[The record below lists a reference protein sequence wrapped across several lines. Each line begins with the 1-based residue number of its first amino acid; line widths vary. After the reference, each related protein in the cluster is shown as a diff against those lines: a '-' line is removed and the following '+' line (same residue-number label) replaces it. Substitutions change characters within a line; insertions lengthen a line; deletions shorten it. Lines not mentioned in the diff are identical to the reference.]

1 MLVTPPIVST
11 GPCRRSPLVE
21 LATGKVFAVDVAPGW
36 GVHGVASCI
45 DGAAHAL
52 AGWRAQLRRP
62 SLAMIVDLAL
72 TELWSERE
80 VGLLFQSGV
89 PVQNHVLAFNDAKR
103 GVNDLRLIDL
113 ATGLSR
119 WETAE
124 IDKGSAMVCDDGHTL
139 ILTSKGELVLAKLLA
154 DKIDILSRVQVL
166 GGKSYVQPV
175 LAHGR
180 VLCRNNEGSVVC
192 LDVK

>member
-1 MLVTPPIVST
+1 MGSRV
-11 GPCRRSPLVE
+11 
-21 LATGKVFAVDVAPGW
+21 LAWD
-36 GVHGVASCI
+36 
-45 DGAAHAL
+45 
-52 AGWRAQLRRP
+52 
-62 SLAMIVDLAL
+62 DLAL

-89 PVQNHVLAFNDAKR
+89 PVQGHVLAFNDAKR